1 MYKHFIVM
9 FTTVLFSV
17 ILGCMVGGWQ
27 GGLLWG
33 NLVLLLWL
41 LRHLFQLFR
50 LHKWLQNPKIS
61 NIPKSN
67 GIWGEIF
74 ETLLRQTKSRKKS
87 KQKLANA
94 LTRLNR
100 IAEAMPN
107 GVILL
112 DKLGKLEW
120 LNQSAAQHLQLN
132 PHTDRD
138 SVFKDLI
145 ELSELNQFLEDLDD
159 KQPEKTFSLH
169 NRPILISKTKLEN
182 EKLLLVT
189 QDMSASEQLNQT
201 RADFVANVSHELR
214 TPLTVLSGFVETLS
228 DMPDLPNEQR
238 QEFLALMQ
246 QENKRML
253 NLIKDLLILSRLE
266 HVQQDDKDKQAVDL
280 SELARHIA
288 LDGKALS
295 QGKHDFILEIEP
307 NIWITG
313 VLLDLQN
320 ALSNLVFNAVRYT
333 PDGGNI
339 RVVLRQDGTHATFSV
354 TDTGV
359 GIAPEHI
366 PRLTERFYRVDK
378 GRSRETGG
386 TGLGLAITKHAVA
399 KHGAILQIESR
410 MGEGSTF
417 STEFDLLR

>member
-159 KQPEKTFSLH
+159 KQPEKTF
-169 NRPILISKTKLEN
+169 
-182 EKLLLVT
+182 
-189 QDMSASEQLNQT
+189 
-201 RADFVANVSHELR
+201 FVAQS
-214 TPLTVLSGFVETLS
+214 
-228 DMPDLPNEQR
+228 PN
-238 QEFLALMQ
+238 
-246 QENKRML
+246 
-253 NLIKDLLILSRLE
+253 
-266 HVQQDDKDKQAVDL
+266 
-280 SELARHIA
+280 
-288 LDGKALS
+288 
-295 QGKHDFILEIEP
+295 
-307 NIWITG
+307 
-313 VLLDLQN
+313 
-320 ALSNLVFNAVRYT
+320 FN
-333 PDGGNI
+333 
-339 RVVLRQDGTHATFSV
+339 F
-354 TDTGV
+354 
-359 GIAPEHI
+359 
-366 PRLTERFYRVDK
+366 
-378 GRSRETGG
+378 
-386 TGLGLAITKHAVA
+386 
-399 KHGAILQIESR
+399 
-410 MGEGSTF
+410 
-417 STEFDLLR
+417 

>member
-50 LHKWLQNPKIS
+50 LHKWRQNPKIS

-145 ELSELNQFLEDLDD
+145 ELSELNQFLEGSDD

-386 TGLGLAITKHAVA
+386 TGLGLAITKHALA

-410 MGEGSTF
+410 VGEGSTF

>member
-1 MYKHFIVM
+1 M
-9 FTTVLFSV
+9 
-17 ILGCMVGGWQ
+17 
-27 GGLLWG
+27 
-33 NLVLLLWL
+33 
-41 LRHLFQLFR
+41 
-50 LHKWLQNPKIS
+50 
-61 NIPKSN
+61 
-67 GIWGEIF
+67 
-74 ETLLRQTKSRKKS
+74 
-87 KQKLANA
+87 
-94 LTRLNR
+94 
-100 IAEAMPN
+100 
-107 GVILL
+107 
-112 DKLGKLEW
+112 
-120 LNQSAAQHLQLN
+120 
-132 PHTDRD
+132 
-138 SVFKDLI
+138 
-145 ELSELNQFLEDLDD
+145 
-159 KQPEKTFSLH
+159 PEKTFSLH

-386 TGLGLAITKHAVA
+386 TGLGLAITKHALA